1 MLFPEKPL
9 PEEVTELILLCLPFP
24 VLRET
29 VPFVCK
35 SWAECVQVDRVDGVL
50 TRKAT
55 DLKFEQNFC
64 LFLKS

>member
-35 SWAECVQVDRVDGVL
+35 SWAECVQVGDPINGIRTG
-50 TRKAT
+50 KAA
-55 DLKFEQNFC
+55 DSIMYHLHF
-64 LFLKS
+64 LF